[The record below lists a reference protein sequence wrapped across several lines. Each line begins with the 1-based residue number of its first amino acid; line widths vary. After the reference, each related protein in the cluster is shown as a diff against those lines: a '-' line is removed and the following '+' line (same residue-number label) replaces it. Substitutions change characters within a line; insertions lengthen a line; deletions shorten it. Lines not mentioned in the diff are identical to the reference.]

1 MSCDD
6 LFGSRHFV
14 RRLMARACGARACG
28 AVGARGATPCLARWP
43 RQSLRSA
50 APRTSRRSARAPRA
64 ARAGSRGASG
74 RRGTSVRRR
83 RRTINSFAGV
93 PARARARSG
102 SAEKNGWSLL
112 ETRARKVCD
121 RESGIICRA
130 RASYAAVLARRDA
143 LRRPGH
149 RARGAPAPLVSP
161 RRSRP
166 RSRATRVAQ
175 GPRPAAPGSA
185 WVWYTLR
192 TNFLAETRAL
202 TPAHPVSMRIGPP
215 PETAARAARGRER
228 ASARGIFP
236 TWGVTRGRRR
246 KRPRRF
252 WCRWRRNQY
261 FPKLPEDTDT
271 PPCY

>member
-1 MSCDD
+1 MP
-6 LFGSRHFV
+6 LEPV
-14 RRLMARACGARACG
+14 ARR
-28 AVGARGATPCLARWP
+28 LARWP

-64 ARAGSRGASG
+64 ARAGSRGAPG

-83 RRTINSFAGV
+83 PRTINSFAVV

-102 SAEKNGWSLL
+102 SAEKTVGRCSR
-112 ETRARKVCD
+112 RAREKCAT
-121 RESGIICRA
+121 ESRGLFVRA
-130 RASYAAVLARRDA
+130 RASNAVVLARRDA

-166 RSRATRVAQ
+166 RSRATHVAPR
-175 GPRPAAPGSA
+175 PRPAAPGSA

-215 PETAARAARGRER
+215 PETAARAARDRER

-252 WCRWRRNQY
+252 WLRWRRNQY